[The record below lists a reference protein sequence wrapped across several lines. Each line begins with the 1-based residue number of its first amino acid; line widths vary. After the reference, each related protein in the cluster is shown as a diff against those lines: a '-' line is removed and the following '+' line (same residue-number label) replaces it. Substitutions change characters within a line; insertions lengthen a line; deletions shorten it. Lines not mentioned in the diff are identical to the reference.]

1 MRINLLV
8 LTLTLFQGSHG
19 QFTMFQMGDMGRFFG
34 GFQRGAMNFFKPMQ
48 AMFSG
53 FGAARNPNSVA
64 NSFGIVGGTDA
75 PQATGRDELLPADC
89 GRDKKSNKG
98 SLCFPDGL
106 LCEDRKIFTQI
117 LFFSDKII

>member
-1 MRINLLV
+1 MRLNLSVLV

-48 AMFSG
+48 AMFGG

-106 LCEDRKIFTQI
+106 LCEDRE
-117 LFFSDKII
+117 II